1 MLFAEL
7 AELAPGLF
15 HWPQRLNAD
24 AQADLVA
31 NLKEIVRATPL
42 FVPAMPGSGK
52 PFSVRMTNC
61 GSVGWVADRAGY
73 RYQPT
78 HPVTGQPW
86 PAIPDAL
93 ISLWKEIVSPSQL
106 PDACLVNFYAPS
118 ARMGLHQ
125 DKDEKDLD
133 APVLSVSLGDSC
145 IFRFGGNTRSAPTR
159 SLRLSSGDV
168 LVMSGASRLCFH
180 GVDRIISGT
189 SKLLD
194 KPGRINLTLRV
205 AQ

>member
-15 HWPQRLNAD
+15 HWPQHLNAD

-42 FVPAMPGSGK
+42 FVPLMPGSGK

-93 ISLWKEIVSPSQL
+93 ISLWKEIVSPLQL

-145 IFRFGGNTRSAPTR
+145 IFRFGGNTRGAPTR